1 VTKAAS
7 GGRAIQRA
15 VTRVKF
21 EQASKESMQ
30 TDPSFARGRPR
41 GQGSNRHMHLFG
53 LPGYW
58 TRHVG
63 TVMRVIGGDPSRS
76 KVAASTSLMAMDRA
90 GVGQGR
96 TTVEAGV
103 MPAEE
108 RTLEES
114 CGESKPRLIIFEGYS
129 ESEENEAKADLI
141 SKGEARETDLFLS
154 LRAFGG
160 SEKSIIFQ
168 PIVGSRS

>member
-1 VTKAAS
+1 MTKAAL

-30 TDPSFARGRPR
+30 TPTRLLLGEGRASR
-41 GQGSNRHMHLFG
+41 ESNRHMHLFG

-63 TVMRVIGGDPSRS
+63 RVTRVIEGDPSGS
-76 KVAASTSLMAMDRA
+76 EVAASTPLMAVDRA

-96 TTVEAGV
+96 STAEA
-103 MPAEE
+103 E
-108 RTLEES
+108 
-114 CGESKPRLIIFEGYS
+114 
-129 ESEENEAKADLI
+129 
-141 SKGEARETDLFLS
+141 
-154 LRAFGG
+154 
-160 SEKSIIFQ
+160 
-168 PIVGSRS
+168 